1 MVAAGLGS
9 EAAPRP
15 QAAEDNPMGQRRPAA
30 RRANDAMEA
39 ARRLAEPWERG
50 RWCPL
55 ERLVFPPSLASSQ
68 LGPSEA
74 RGWLDLGA
82 SLRAGDAL
90 PPQETAAVAE
100 MTPCAEAVPCTRYFS
115 YEVVVREV

>member
-1 MVAAGLGS
+1 
-9 EAAPRP
+9 
-15 QAAEDNPMGQRRPAA
+15 MGQRRPGA

-39 ARRLAEPWERG
+39 ARRLEEPWERV

-55 ERLVFPPSLASSQ
+55 QRLAFSPSLASSR

-90 PPQETAAVAE
+90 PPRETAAVAE
-100 MTPCAEAVPCTRYFS
+100 MTP
-115 YEVVVREV
+115 